1 MILCI
6 GVLCVAVLV
15 PVVGRKKVSSEVRRA
30 AVVMILV
37 SALAILAQ
45 ISEEMESGGIE
56 LELVRP
62 SYGEGDYEE
71 EMTVDAE
78 GILDGYS
85 YQVVVPERILSKQEE
100 QKLLEAA
107 QQEIDDEFV
116 KNNWEVQEKAEIR
129 KNYQE
134 GAVSADWE
142 FEPYDVVDDEGRV
155 VEENIPEN
163 GILVKAAVT
172 LRCESSECISERY
185 FRVMPKE
192 LDEEHKMIREIENY
206 LKKQSADPGDSIKLP
221 EQLNGKKLIWN
232 TKKEHLSEKIL
243 FLGGGIVI
251 ILPFVEQSRKKEREK
266 KRKALLELQYAD
278 MVSNLVLLLGA
289 GMTVSKA
296 WNRLTENYM
305 NERQKRTICRK
316 EVYEEMQ
323 RMAPLELAESWDNPG
338 LLVDCGGEVSR
349 VLVALDVTA
358 ETLAEAEQ
366 NGCQLIVTHHP
377 VIFHPLKKLSPA
389 DLPFQLVQKG
399 ISAICMHTN
408 LDAAEG
414 GVNEVLAGIF
424 GMKNWEPFAGGC
436 GRVGEVEPITVPEL
450 ARKARVELGAR
461 CNTPLDGPE
470 VPVKYAD
477 TGKPVRRLA
486 VISGAGGGLFE
497 EALAMEADCL
507 LTGEA
512 DHHDALDA
520 KRLGLSIVAASH
532 YATEFPVAAAVA
544 QKLRAAF
551 PAVEVLVSTAN
562 RDPFTYL

>member
-116 KNNWEVQEKAEIR
+116 KNNGEVREKAEIR

-172 LRCESSECISERY
+172 LRCESSECIISLSLSQRS
-185 FRVMPKE
+185 VTS
-192 LDEEHKMIREIENY
+192 LNLSSIASSITSIE
-206 LKKQSADPGDSIKLP
+206 
-221 EQLNGKKLIWN
+221 
-232 TKKEHLSEKIL
+232 
-243 FLGGGIVI
+243 
-251 ILPFVEQSRKKEREK
+251 
-266 KRKALLELQYAD
+266 
-278 MVSNLVLLLGA
+278 
-289 GMTVSKA
+289 
-296 WNRLTENYM
+296 
-305 NERQKRTICRK
+305 
-316 EVYEEMQ
+316 
-323 RMAPLELAESWDNPG
+323 
-338 LLVDCGGEVSR
+338 
-349 VLVALDVTA
+349 
-358 ETLAEAEQ
+358 
-366 NGCQLIVTHHP
+366 LIVGSFSQSSGNHAWFT
-377 VIFHPLKKLSPA
+377 
-389 DLPFQLVQKG
+389 
-399 ISAICMHTN
+399 ISFEIA
-408 LDAAEG
+408 
-414 GVNEVLAGIF
+414 VL
-424 GMKNWEPFAGGC
+424 N
-436 GRVGEVEPITVPEL
+436 
-450 ARKARVELGAR
+450 
-461 CNTPLDGPE
+461 
-470 VPVKYAD
+470 
-477 TGKPVRRLA
+477 
-486 VISGAGGGLFE
+486 SGL
-497 EALAMEADCL
+497 
-507 LTGEA
+507 
-512 DHHDALDA
+512 
-520 KRLGLSIVAASH
+520 
-532 YATEFPVAAAVA
+532 
-544 QKLRAAF
+544 
-551 PAVEVLVSTAN
+551 
-562 RDPFTYL
+562 

>member
-85 YQVVVPERILSKQEE
+85 YQVVVPERILSKQKQ
-100 QKLLEAA
+100 QKLLDAA

-116 KNNWEVQEKAEIR
+116 KNNGEVREKAEIR

-278 MVSNLVLLLGA
+278 MVSNLALLLGA

-305 NERQKRTICRK
+305 KI
-316 EVYEEMQ
+316 
-323 RMAPLELAESWDNPG
+323 
-338 LLVDCGGEVSR
+338 
-349 VLVALDVTA
+349 
-358 ETLAEAEQ
+358 
-366 NGCQLIVTHHP
+366 
-377 VIFHPLKKLSPA
+377 
-389 DLPFQLVQKG
+389 
-399 ISAICMHTN
+399 
-408 LDAAEG
+408 
-414 GVNEVLAGIF
+414 
-424 GMKNWEPFAGGC
+424 
-436 GRVGEVEPITVPEL
+436 GRAHV
-450 ARKARVELGAR
+450 
-461 CNTPLDGPE
+461 
-470 VPVKYAD
+470 
-477 TGKPVRRLA
+477 
-486 VISGAGGGLFE
+486 
-497 EALAMEADCL
+497 
-507 LTGEA
+507 
-512 DHHDALDA
+512 
-520 KRLGLSIVAASH
+520 
-532 YATEFPVAAAVA
+532 
-544 QKLRAAF
+544 
-551 PAVEVLVSTAN
+551 
-562 RDPFTYL
+562 

>member
-116 KNNWEVQEKAEIR
+116 KNNGEVREKAEIR

-323 RMAPLELAESWDNPG
+323 RTSFEIKNLKALASEDDGKVYNVQNSKLTNRA
-338 LLVDCGGEVSR
+338 LLYTTGAYSLNCIKEIYD
-349 VLVALDVTA
+349 
-358 ETLAEAEQ
+358 
-366 NGCQLIVTHHP
+366 
-377 VIFHPLKKLSPA
+377 
-389 DLPFQLVQKG
+389 
-399 ISAICMHTN
+399 
-408 LDAAEG
+408 
-414 GVNEVLAGIF
+414 LAG
-424 GMKNWEPFAGGC
+424 NL
-436 GRVGEVEPITVPEL
+436 GEF
-450 ARKARVELGAR
+450 
-461 CNTPLDGPE
+461 
-470 VPVKYAD
+470 
-477 TGKPVRRLA
+477 
-486 VISGAGGGLFE
+486 VIDSENDL
-497 EALAMEADCL
+497 
-507 LTGEA
+507 
-512 DHHDALDA
+512 
-520 KRLGLSIVAASH
+520 
-532 YATEFPVAAAVA
+532 AAVA
-544 QKLRAAF
+544 GGDYKSFTGSQSINTLNY
-551 PAVEVLVSTAN
+551 VEKNKAYAN
-562 RDPFTYL
+562 VGFRFSLYVIE

>member
-1 MILCI
+1 MEFCAWQFWCRLWEE
-6 GVLCVAVLV
+6 
-15 PVVGRKKVSSEVRRA
+15 KKVSSEVRRA

-116 KNNWEVQEKAEIR
+116 KNNGEVREKAEIR

-206 LKKQSADPGDSIKLP
+206 LKKQSADPGI
-221 EQLNGKKLIWN
+221 
-232 TKKEHLSEKIL
+232 
-243 FLGGGIVI
+243 
-251 ILPFVEQSRKKEREK
+251 
-266 KRKALLELQYAD
+266 A
-278 MVSNLVLLLGA
+278 SNFR
-289 GMTVSKA
+289 S
-296 WNRLTENYM
+296 
-305 NERQKRTICRK
+305 
-316 EVYEEMQ
+316 
-323 RMAPLELAESWDNPG
+323 S
-338 LLVDCGGEVSR
+338 
-349 VLVALDVTA
+349 
-358 ETLAEAEQ
+358 
-366 NGCQLIVTHHP
+366 
-377 VIFHPLKKLSPA
+377 
-389 DLPFQLVQKG
+389 
-399 ISAICMHTN
+399 
-408 LDAAEG
+408 
-414 GVNEVLAGIF
+414 
-424 GMKNWEPFAGGC
+424 
-436 GRVGEVEPITVPEL
+436 
-450 ARKARVELGAR
+450 
-461 CNTPLDGPE
+461 
-470 VPVKYAD
+470 
-477 TGKPVRRLA
+477 
-486 VISGAGGGLFE
+486 
-497 EALAMEADCL
+497 
-507 LTGEA
+507 
-512 DHHDALDA
+512 
-520 KRLGLSIVAASH
+520 
-532 YATEFPVAAAVA
+532 
-544 QKLRAAF
+544 
-551 PAVEVLVSTAN
+551 
-562 RDPFTYL
+562 